1 MSISEN
7 IKRLR
12 NDQHLTQQEFADRI
26 GVKRNTVATYEMGRS
41 TPSEAAIVLI
51 CREFG
56 VRREWLETGLGEMYT
71 RRNSGLV
78 KQLSAELN
86 LDAKSVEFLENFLQL
101 TAANRQL
108 VIAGLEQAAKL
119 FPRKPDDEL
128 TPDERAEIVR
138 QERID
143 ELAAEKR
150 ATQTSSASTGTN
162 GTSKKIGNGS

>member
-1 MSISEN
+1 MTMGERIELIITDRQ
-7 IKRLR
+7 IKKV
-12 NDQHLTQQEFADRI
+12 EFAAALDINQSYVTKLIKNER
-26 GVKRNTVATYEMGRS
+26 EPS
-41 TPSEAAIVLI
+41 TRLIDAI

-71 RRNSGLV
+71 QRNSGIV

-128 TPDERAEIVR
+128 TPDERAEVVR

-150 ATQTSSASTGTN
+150 GTQTSSASTGTN